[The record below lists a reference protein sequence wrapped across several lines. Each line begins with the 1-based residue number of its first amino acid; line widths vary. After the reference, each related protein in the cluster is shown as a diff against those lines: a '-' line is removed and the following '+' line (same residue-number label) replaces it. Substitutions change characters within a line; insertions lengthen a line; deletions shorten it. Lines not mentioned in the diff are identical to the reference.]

1 MDKRKEANLRIKSH
15 IVHALM
21 DLMKEK
27 SYEEISISEITVRA
41 GVSRVS
47 YYRNYGSKEDILTET
62 LEQLMDRFLKEI
74 EAVPPHTP
82 ARRIM
87 TVFFR
92 TARENREFFCLLY
105 DAGMDRQL
113 QEGLDRLITASGH
126 FPTLDRKRTYPA
138 CLFSGA
144 LFRLLIRWYEG
155 GMAENDSELSNIF
168 CQYMDALL

>member
-1 MDKRKEANLRIKSH
+1 MDKRKEANLRVKNS

-41 GVSRVS
+41 GVSRIS
-47 YYRNYGSKEDILTET
+47 YYRNYGSKEDILAAT
-62 LEQLMDRFLKEI
+62 LEQLMSLFSEEI
-74 EAVPPHTP
+74 AAMPSHSPM
-82 ARRIM
+82 RRVM

-92 TARENREFFCLLY
+92 IARENQSFFGLLY

-113 QEGLDRLITASGH
+113 QEGLEDFVLSSDR
-126 FPTLDRKRTYPA
+126 FPTLDRRRTYPA
-138 CLFSGA
+138 SLFSGA
-144 LFRLLIRWYEG
+144 LFRLLVQWYKG
-155 GMAENDSELSNIF
+155 GMTENDSELSNIF

>member
-1 MDKRKEANLRIKSH
+1 MDKRKEANLRVKSH

-74 EAVPPHTP
+74 EAVPPH
-82 ARRIM
+82 
-87 TVFFR
+87 
-92 TARENREFFCLLY
+92 Y
-105 DAGMDRQL
+105 DGVLPHRP
-113 QEGLDRLITASGH
+113 GK
-126 FPTLDRKRTYPA
+126 P
-138 CLFSGA
+138 
-144 LFRLLIRWYEG
+144 
-155 GMAENDSELSNIF
+155 
-168 CQYMDALL
+168 